1 MSAFQAAFILLATI
15 VSASTV
21 LAQVKLEPR
30 QAPNTKILQDDKG
43 KQTDNPVDVLTSQEW
58 QQVDQSVDRAFKW
71 LLTQQRPNGSFDT
84 QPNKP
89 LGQPGVTSLCVLS
102 FLAHGHVPNEGR
114 YGKQLRR
121 AIDYIVSCQQ
131 PNGLLVLVGPSTKLG
146 PRGTT
151 SLPKAV
157 GVSTAYNHAIASLTL
172 SEVYGMTSVEH
183 ATELKPII
191 ETSLETTLLMQRWPK
206 DRKIDKGGWRYVQ
219 SYSEVNSDLSLT
231 GWYLMALRSAKNA
244 GFEIPQEPVD
254 DAIGYVRRC
263 FNPKSGVFEYTINEG
278 DKRSRGMAGAGVLA
292 LAHAGLHGTPE
303 AQRSGDWI
311 LKNNFDPYNQV
322 IKFAGNDAKGRYQDR
337 YHYGVFFCSQAM
349 YQLGGR
355 HWKAFFPGACK
366 TLLANQG
373 RDGGWEAEST
383 GTDKAFGR
391 TYATALVLLAL
402 GSPNQLL
409 PVFQR

>member
-1 MSAFQAAFILLATI
+1 MSISQAAFIFLTTI

-21 LAQVKLEPR
+21 LAQAELETLP
-30 QAPNTKILQDDKG
+30 APSAKAQTKEQW
-43 KQTDNPVDVLTSQEW
+43 KQPGESTDVLTSQEW
-58 QQVDQSVDRAFKW
+58 KQLDESVDRAFKW
-71 LLTQQRPNGSFDT
+71 LLTQQRPDGSFDT

-131 PNGLLVLVGPSTKLG
+131 PNGLLVLIGPSGKLG
-146 PRGTT
+146 PRGST

-191 ETSLETTLLMQRWPK
+191 ETSLKTTLLMQRWPK
-206 DRKIDKGGWRYVQ
+206 DREIDKGGWRYVQ
-219 SYSEVNSDLSLT
+219 SYSDVNSDLSLT

-244 GFEIPQEPVD
+244 GFEIPQEPVN

-311 LKNNFDPYNQV
+311 LKNNFDNYNRV
-322 IKFAGNDAKGRYQDR
+322 VKFTGDNPQGRYQDR

-355 HWKAFFPGACK
+355 HWKAFFPGVFK
-366 TLLANQG
+366 VLLANQG

>member
-1 MSAFQAAFILLATI
+1 MSVFQAAFILLTTI
-15 VSASTV
+15 VSVSTV
-21 LAQVKLEPR
+21 LAQAELETLPAPSVKS
-30 QAPNTKILQDDKG
+30 QTKEQW
-43 KQTDNPVDVLTSQEW
+43 KQPGESTEVLTPKEW
-58 QQVDQSVDRAFKW
+58 QQLDESVDRAFKW

-84 QPNKP
+84 KPNKP

-131 PNGLLVLVGPSTKLG
+131 PNGLLVLIGPSGKLG
-146 PRGTT
+146 PRGST

-191 ETSLETTLLMQRWPK
+191 EASLKTTLLMQRWPK
-206 DRKIDKGGWRYVQ
+206 DREIDKGGWRYVQ
-219 SYSEVNSDLSLT
+219 SYSDVNSDLSLT

-263 FNPKSGVFEYTINEG
+263 FNPESGVFEYTIKEG

-292 LAHAGLHGTPE
+292 LAHAGLHNTEE

-311 LKNNFDPYNQV
+311 LKNNFDNYNRV
-322 IKFAGNDAKGRYQDR
+322 IKFARHDAKGRYQDR
-337 YHYGVFFCSQAM
+337 YHYGVFYCSQAM

-355 HWKAFFPGACK
+355 YWKDFFPGVCK
-366 TLLANQG
+366 TLLTNQR

>member
-1 MSAFQAAFILLATI
+1 M
-15 VSASTV
+15 
-21 LAQVKLEPR
+21 E
-30 QAPNTKILQDDKG
+30 DDGNKWDDSG
-43 KQTDNPVDVLTSQEW
+43 DVLTPEVW
-58 QQVDQSVDRAFKW
+58 QQLDESVDRALRW

-102 FLAHGHVPNEGR
+102 FMAHGHVPNEGR
-114 YGKQLRR
+114 YGKELRR

-146 PRGTT
+146 PRGST

-191 ETSLETTLLMQRWPK
+191 EASLKTTLLMQRWPK
-206 DRKIDKGGWRYVQ
+206 DRKIDNGGWRYVQ
-219 SYSEVNSDLSLT
+219 SYSDVNSDLSLT

-244 GFEIPQEPVD
+244 GFEIPQKPID

-263 FNPKSGVFEYTINEG
+263 FNPEYGVFEYTINEG

-292 LAHAGLHGTPE
+292 LAHAGLHNTEE

-311 LKNNFDPYNQV
+311 LKHNFDPYNRV

-337 YHYGVFFCSQAM
+337 YHYGVFLLQPSHVSTGRALLERVLSRRLQDTVGEPASRRR
-349 YQLGGR
+349 LGGGE
-355 HWKAFFPGACK
+355 HWH
-366 TLLANQG
+366 
-373 RDGGWEAEST
+373 
-383 GTDKAFGR
+383 
-391 TYATALVLLAL
+391 
-402 GSPNQLL
+402 
-409 PVFQR
+409 